1 MTTTT
6 PAPGGLTARATGAL
20 RWSFLNTVVSKLG
33 TMAVGIALARMLGP
47 AEFGTFAVATVAL
60 TAVLS
65 FNELGVSLAIVRW
78 SEEPGRIAP
87 TVASLSLAMSALM
100 TGAMVLLAPWFCAV
114 MGSPG
119 STPVVRVM
127 ALSVL
132 LSGLVATPAALMQRE
147 FRQRERVVVDQLGI
161 WLGAA
166 CSLGLALAGL
176 GAMSLAVGRVVGAAA
191 TAAGFARLC
200 PEGFRLGL
208 RRDLL
213 PGLLGFGL
221 PLAGTSI
228 LVFAVGYVD
237 QVVAGSRLGATT
249 LGFYVLA
256 FNLSSWPVFI
266 FSLPLRTVGPAV
278 FARLRGDV
286 PATRTE
292 FRRLLALLASA
303 SLPVCALIAGAAE
316 PLVRLVYGSAWLPA
330 ALALQ
335 LLGLGAAAR
344 IFGEL
349 AYDYLVI
356 NGRSR
361 SLLVVQAV
369 WLAVL
374 VPALLIGS
382 HEGLRGVAGAQLA
395 VMAVVLPI
403 YVGLLRR
410 HGLTLGDVVLP
421 VALPGAVALLLLV
434 ATSALSAA
442 ISSPLVACLACGG
455 VATIGALA
463 LLWRQR
469 ASLTGLVDTRR
480 TA

>member
-1 MTTTT
+1 
-6 PAPGGLTARATGAL
+6 
-20 RWSFLNTVVSKLG
+20 
-33 TMAVGIALARMLGP
+33 MAVGIVLARLLGP

-78 SEEPGRIAP
+78 AEDPKRIAP
-87 TVASLSLAMSALM
+87 TVATLSMVMSTLM
-100 TGAMVLLAPWFCAV
+100 TGALVLIAPWFCSV
-114 MGSPG
+114 MGSPAA
-119 STPVVRVM
+119 TPVVRVM

-147 FRQRERVVVDQLGI
+147 FRQRERVVVDQIGI

-166 CSLGLALAGL
+166 CSLGLALGGL

-191 TAAGFARLC
+191 TAGAFARLC
-200 PEGFRLGL
+200 PEGFRFGL
-208 RRDLL
+208 RRDVLPSLL
-213 PGLLGFGL
+213 SFGL

-237 QVVAGSRLGATT
+237 QLVAGSRLGATT

-266 FSLPLRTVGPAV
+266 FSLPMRAVGPAI
-278 FARLRGDV
+278 FARLRGDAA
-286 PATRTE
+286 ATRAE
-292 FRRLLALLASA
+292 FSRLLALLASA
-303 SLPVCALIAGAAE
+303 SLPVCALLAGASD
-316 PLVRLVYGSAWLPA
+316 PIIRLVYGDVWHPA

-344 IFGEL
+344 IFSEL

-361 SLLVVQAV
+361 SLLAVQGV

-374 VPALLIGS
+374 VPALLLGS
-382 HEGLRGVAGAQLA
+382 QAGLRGVAGAQLS

-403 YVGLLRR
+403 YVALLRR
-410 HGLTLGDVVLP
+410 NGLEVRDILAP
-421 VALPGAVALLLLV
+421 VAVPLAVGAAVLVGTWLLSSIIDTPLL
-434 ATSALSAA
+434 
-442 ISSPLVACLACGG
+442 ACLACGTLSLA
-455 VATIGALA
+455 ATAG
-463 LLWRQR
+463 LLWRR
-469 ASLTGLVDTRR
+469 RSTLAGLVDVRR

>member
-1 MTTTT
+1 MTATAPPT
-6 PAPGGLTARATGAL
+6 APGGLSAVASRAL
-20 RWSFLNTVVSKLG
+20 RWSFLNTVASKLG
-33 TMAVGIALARMLGP
+33 TMAVGIVLARLLGP
-47 AEFGTFAVATVAL
+47 SEFGTFAVATVAL

-87 TVASLSLAMSALM
+87 TVATLSITMSALM
-100 TGAMVLLAPWFCAV
+100 TGSMVLLAPWFCSV
-114 MGSPG
+114 MGSPAA
-119 STPVVRVM
+119 TPVVRLM
-127 ALSVL
+127 AFSVL

-147 FRQRERVVVDQLGI
+147 FRQRERLAVDQIGI

-166 CSLGLALAGL
+166 CSLGLALTGL
-176 GAMSLAVGRVVGAAA
+176 GAMSLAVGRVVGASA
-191 TAAGFARLC
+191 TAVAFARLC

-208 RRDLL
+208 RRDVLPSLL
-213 PGLLGFGL
+213 SFGL

-237 QVVAGSRLGATT
+237 QLVAGSRLGATA

-256 FNLSSWPVFI
+256 FNLSSWPVLI

-303 SLPVCALIAGAAE
+303 SLPVCALLAGAAD
-316 PLVRLVYGSAWLPA
+316 PIVRLVYGAAWQPA
-330 ALALQ
+330 AQALQ
-335 LLGLGAAAR
+335 LLGIGAAGR
-344 IFGEL
+344 ILGEL

-361 SLLVVQAV
+361 SLLVVQAA
-369 WLAVL
+369 WLVVL

-382 HEGLRGVAGAQLA
+382 GAGLRGVAAAQLA
-395 VMAVVLPI
+395 VMAVILPSYVL
-403 YVGLLRR
+403 LLRR
-410 HGLTLGDVVLP
+410 HGLTLGDVVRPVLVP
-421 VALPGAVALLLLV
+421 VGVALAVLVVTGLLASTITGAL
-434 ATSALSAA
+434 T
-442 ISSPLVACLACGG
+442 ACLVCGG
-455 VATIGALA
+455 VAALGGLP

-469 ASLTGLVDTRR
+469 ASLTTLSRR
-480 TA
+480 TS